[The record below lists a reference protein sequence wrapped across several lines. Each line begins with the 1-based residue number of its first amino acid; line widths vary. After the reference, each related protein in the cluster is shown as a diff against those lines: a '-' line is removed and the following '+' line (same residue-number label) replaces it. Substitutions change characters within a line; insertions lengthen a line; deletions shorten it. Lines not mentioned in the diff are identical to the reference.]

1 MTIIKYAKFKRFRD
15 RNLPH
20 YFHMKNSNSR
30 KFKSTVDVGKHANV
44 LSSLKTFVTIMIRGG
59 LYFGI
64 LFKYLKKIV
73 N

>member
-1 MTIIKYAKFKRFRD
+1 MKFKRFRD

-20 YFHMKNSNSR
+20 YFQMKISNSR
-30 KFKSTVDVGKHANV
+30 KFESTVVVGKHAN
-44 LSSLKTFVTIMIRGG
+44 LSSSFKSFVTTMIRGG